1 MEKIRCKACHQLFI
15 PCSRVKTQSYCSKP
29 ECQRHR
35 KRLWQ
40 KEKINSD
47 PAYRDNQYAAHKSWL
62 RRHPEYESTY
72 RQEHHPNKSNINFTK
87 KIKTCPYFPT
97 CQCMHKM
104 DSILTENFP
113 FSGDYLIQ
121 SIDPNT
127 KKMVSFIAHI
137 SLISI
142 CYKDKCLKR
151 ED

>member
-29 ECQRHR
+29 ECQRYR

-40 KEKINSD
+40 KEKIHSD

-72 RQEHHPNKSNINFTK
+72 RREFSRHKSSINIQSQI
-87 KIKTCPYFPT
+87 KICPYFPN
-97 CQCMHKM
+97 CQCMNKM
-104 DSILTENFP
+104 DSILTEKPP
-113 FSGDYLIQ
+113 FSGVYLIQ
-121 SIDPNT
+121 SIDSNS
-127 KKMVSFIAHI
+127 KKMDSFIVNI
-137 SLISI
+137 SFISI
-142 CYKDKCLKR
+142 CYEYKCLKR